1 VRTAPADDARF
12 RQEYMPDD
20 VTRDL
25 ARRMH
30 YAAFRWRSAPS
41 PRQAARWRRRYYGWR
56 DRIVLGN
63 RKLACRAARRAGP
76 DHRQIED
83 LIADC
88 HVVLI
93 QAVAAYNPWLGVRFS
108 TFAFTCLLR
117 ALARQRR
124 RLAEHRPVVSLSHN
138 GEAESAVI
146 DSSTDPADT
155 EHWRPWLRYLRDENA
170 LLTPAEKIVLER
182 RYQLDGQPERPTLQ
196 SVGQE
201 LGLSKERVRQ
211 IQISA
216 VDKLRHALRDAA
228 EVGLEFAV

>member
-1 VRTAPADDARF
+1 
-12 RQEYMPDD
+12 MPDD

-30 YAAFRWRSAPS
+30 YAAFRWRSAATPK
-41 PRQAARWRRRYYGWR
+41 QAACWRDRYYEWR

-63 RKLACRAARRAGP
+63 RKLACRAARRGNP
-76 DHRQIED
+76 DDRQID
-83 LIADC
+83 DVIGDC
-88 HVVLI
+88 QVVLI
-93 QAVAAYNPWLGVRFS
+93 QAVAAFNPWLGVRFS

-117 ALARQRR
+117 ALARRRR
-124 RLAEHRPVVSLSHN
+124 RLPEHRMVLSLSHN
-138 GEAESAVI
+138 GDAESAMI
-146 DSSTDPADT
+146 DSSTDPGDAHD
-155 EHWRPWLRYLRDENA
+155 WRPWLRYLRDDNS

-182 RYQLDGQPERPTLQ
+182 RYQLNGQPDKPTLQ

-216 VDKLRHALRDAA
+216 VDKLRHALREAA
-228 EVGLEFAV
+228 DVGLEFAV